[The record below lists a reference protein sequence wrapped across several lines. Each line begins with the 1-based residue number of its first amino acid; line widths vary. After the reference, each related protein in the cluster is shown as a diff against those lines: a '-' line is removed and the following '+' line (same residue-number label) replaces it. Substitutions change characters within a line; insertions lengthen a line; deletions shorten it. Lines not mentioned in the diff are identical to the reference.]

1 MNRPWYQ
8 QIADTLAGTFQTTLR
23 RFPVT
28 VLFGLSLTAYLIH
41 LISADYETYGKLIVI
56 LGYYLSV
63 GTLLS
68 LTLHLWSEE
77 MTHTARKILAH
88 ALPHGALIADALLL
102 YSLSPDQSLTEIGIA
117 HGAAIFAIGISV
129 FFLSFSR
136 TKNDM
141 PSWNFAS
148 ASIGAFATSLSIG
161 CIMSGGICLLVF
173 SLHTLFGIDVNDK
186 CYAYIVA
193 VCNVFLSLL
202 LFLGLLP
209 QGREKHNDSP
219 RSSSFLSGTI
229 RYLFLPLEMGYI
241 LVLYI
246 YAAKILFT
254 WELPTG
260 WVSWLVT
267 FMFWGCIAIEFGLYP
282 SRIGREKRADERI
295 AFGLPLLALPLLVL
309 MTASI
314 MRRIQDYGISIN
326 RLYLI
331 TFNIW
336 CYIVCIGL
344 ILNKA
349 RRINWIPVSF
359 SAIFL
364 LTSILPVNYASIT
377 RNKLR
382 SDIESA
388 LKESSVSTLPLS
400 RKAYEDWLASLPYA
414 QAANLNDR
422 MRYMKNWFGWES
434 IDDLVDR
441 EISFYSLPEAESQ
454 DIAYRGETGSST
466 PIPIPE
472 GYTRMREIDQYM
484 TGNDDSLPDKW
495 WKSGTLHLPVES
507 TGDTIYFDWNAIE
520 TLQAYKSEG
529 VPHTTFEMPPI
540 TLRCN
545 TPDKRFVLTR
555 FSLNYNETNKEDAY
569 LSFKGYLFDK
579 Q

>member
-1 MNRPWYQ
+1 M
-8 QIADTLAGTFQTTLR
+8 R

-28 VLFGLSLTAYLIH
+28 VLFGLALTSYLIY
-41 LISADYETYGKLIVI
+41 LITVNYKTDSKLTVI
-56 LGYYLSV
+56 LGYYFSV

-77 MTHTARKILAH
+77 ITLLSRKILAH
-88 ALPHGALIADALLL
+88 ILPHGLLIADALFL
-102 YSLSPDQSLTEIGIA
+102 YSLSSDRSLTEIGIA

-129 FFLSFSR
+129 FFISFSR

-148 ASIGAFATSLSIG
+148 AGLGAFITSLSIG
-161 CIMSGGICLLVF
+161 CIMSCGICLLVY
-173 SLHTLFGIDVNDK
+173 SLHTLFDIEINDK
-186 CYAYIVA
+186 CYAYIMA

-202 LFLGLLP
+202 LFLGILP

-219 RSSSFLSGTI
+219 RLNPFLNGTI

-267 FMFWGCIAIEFGLYP
+267 LMFGGCIAIEFGLYP
-282 SRIGREKRADERI
+282 SRIGKERRADERI
-295 AFGLPLLALPLLVL
+295 ALGLPLLALPLLVL
-309 MTASI
+309 MTVSI
-314 MRRIQDYGISIN
+314 MRRFQDYGISIN

-359 SAIFL
+359 SVIFL
-364 LTSILPVNYASIT
+364 LTSVLPVNYASIT

-382 SDIESA
+382 SDIENELEKSGI
-388 LKESSVSTLPLS
+388 SSLPLS
-400 RKAYEDWLASLPYA
+400 RETYESWLASLPYA
-414 QAANLNDR
+414 QAVNINDR
-422 MRYMKNWFGWES
+422 IRYMKNWFGWES
-434 IDDLVDR
+434 IDDIVDR
-441 EISFYSLPEAESQ
+441 EISFYSIPETDSPSISYQ
-454 DIAYRGETGSST
+454 GETDPSM
-466 PIPIPE
+466 PLLIPE
-472 GYTRMREIDQYM
+472 GHNRVLEIDQYM
-484 TGNDDSLPDKW
+484 TGRNNSLPDKW
-495 WKSGTLHLPVES
+495 WKNGSLPVSLEL
-507 TGDTIYFDWNAIE
+507 TGDTVYFDLE
-520 TLQAYKSEG
+520 TIRKFQHTSGNTFSE
-529 VPHTTFEMPPI
+529 TIQMPP
-540 TLRCN
+540 TVLRCN
-545 TPDKRFVLTR
+545 TPDKCFVLTR
-555 FSLNYNETNKEDAY
+555 FSLDYNETDIKDTH
-569 LSFKGYLFDK
+569 LSFKGYLFYQK
-579 Q
+579 